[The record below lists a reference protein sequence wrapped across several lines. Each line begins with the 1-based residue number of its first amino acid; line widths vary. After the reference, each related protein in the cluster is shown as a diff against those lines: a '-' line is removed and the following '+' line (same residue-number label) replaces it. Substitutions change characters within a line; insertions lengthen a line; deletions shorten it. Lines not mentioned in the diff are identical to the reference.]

1 VRRILRS
8 APSLLWLITIAPGWA
23 AEPLVGHW
31 LLTSQEIGGQNREN
45 PDPLLLRITPNG
57 KAFEFAYSVPI
68 NDIQF
73 VAMKF
78 AARLDGSGVD
88 IKDAQGKTIG
98 TAKVT
103 KAGALQYKLDIQG
116 PARPTAS
123 VTMTVSADGKTLTS
137 TSDSMASG
145 KNSASHTVQVFVR
158 Q

>member
-1 VRRILRS
+1 VKRILRR
-8 APSLLWLITIAPGWA
+8 APSLLWLLAVAPGWA
-23 AEPLVGHW
+23 VEPLAGHW
-31 LLTSQEIGGQNREN
+31 LLTSQEVGGQKREN
-45 PDPLLLRITPNG
+45 PDPLLLRITPARNG
-57 KAFEFAYSVPI
+57 FEFAYSVPV

-78 AARLDGSGVD
+78 TARLDGSGAE
-88 IKDAQGKTIG
+88 IKDAQSKTIG

-103 KAGALQYKLDIQG
+103 KAGALQYKIGIQG

-137 TSDSMASG
+137 TSDSMAAG
-145 KNSASHTVQVFVR
+145 KNPATHTVQVFVR

>member
-1 VRRILRS
+1 MRILRK

-31 LLTSQEIGGQNREN
+31 RLTSQQISGQEREN
-45 PDPLLLRITPNG
+45 PDPLLLRVTLAGN
-57 KAFEFAYSVPI
+57 AFEFAYSVPI

-78 AARLDGSGVD
+78 TARLDGLGAE
-88 IKDAQGKTIG
+88 IKNAQGKTIG

-103 KAGALQYKLDIQG
+103 KTGALQYRISIEG
-116 PARPTAS
+116 PSRPTAS
-123 VTMTVSADGKTLTS
+123 ITMTVSADGKTLTS
-137 TSDSMASG
+137 TSDSMAAG
-145 KNSASHTVQVFVR
+145 KNPATHTVQVFVR